1 MSNTHKTIL
10 DKGKDYYLS
19 EDKVLSWIKTNKE
32 KLPALKYAMNKNMK
46 GATQDYYYCESYL
59 RELRQYLR
67 TGTWV
72 SDFYGENQE
81 FKTQWRVIYE

>member
-1 MSNTHKTIL
+1 
-10 DKGKDYYLS
+10 
-19 EDKVLSWIKTNKE
+19 
-32 KLPALKYAMNKNMK
+32 MNKNMK

-59 RELRQYLR
+59 REMRQYLR